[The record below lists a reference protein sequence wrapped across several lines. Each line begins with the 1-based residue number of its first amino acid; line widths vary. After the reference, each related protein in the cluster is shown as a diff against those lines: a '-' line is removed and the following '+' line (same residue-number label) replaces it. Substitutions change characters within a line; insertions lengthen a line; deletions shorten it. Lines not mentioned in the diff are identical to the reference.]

1 MKIDV
6 EKRILEKNIMMAH
19 TIRERLESSHTFAI
33 NLVSSPGSGKT
44 SLVER
49 IIDYLHGKVTLSV
62 IVGDVQTDLDASR
75 IRRHEVPALQ
85 IETEGGCHLNAAQ
98 IKEALGKIPS
108 SRLLIIENVG
118 NLVCP
123 ANYDLGEDAKVVIVS
138 PTEGEDKPL
147 KYPIMFANSQAI
159 IINKIDLIP
168 YLDVSID
175 EIEKNARS
183 INPALIV
190 FKTSCKTGEGIE
202 EFCEWLLQNVKAKAL
217 NKAHGS

>member
-1 MKIDV
+1 MKYDV
-6 EKRILEKNIMMAH
+6 EKRILEKNIVVAH
-19 TIRERLESSHTFAI
+19 AIRERLASSHTFAV

-49 IIDYLHGKVTLSV
+49 IIDSLHGKVTLSV

-75 IRRHEVPALQ
+75 IRRHGVPALQ

-98 IKEALGKIPS
+98 IEEALGRIPS
-108 SRLLIIENVG
+108 SCLLIIENVG

-138 PTEGEDKPL
+138 TTEGEDKPL

-159 IINKIDLIP
+159 IINKIDLLP
-168 YLDVSID
+168 YLDVSVD

-183 INPALIV
+183 INPALIA
-190 FKTSCKTGEGIE
+190 FRTSCKTGEGIE
-202 EFCEWLLQNVKAKAL
+202 EFCEWLSENVRAKAL
-217 NKAHGS
+217 NKAHEN

>member
-1 MKIDV
+1 MKIDI
-6 EKRILEKNIMMAH
+6 EKRILEKNIMVAH

-98 IKEALGKIPS
+98 IEEALGKIPS

-159 IINKIDLIP
+159 IINKIDLVP

-183 INPALIV
+183 INPALVV
-190 FKTSCKTGEGIE
+190 FKTSCKTGEGIK
-202 EFCEWLLQNVKAKAL
+202 EFCEWLCENVKAKAL